1 MQRGPWWAISW
12 SYKST
17 MRRSFWVTG
26 GLSLAL
32 AGCASRQHVARVKPA
47 PSYAVTQ
54 TMARQVINAID
65 LGDGDIQIRQLRQA
79 LLANP
84 GDLNARLQLAE
95 RYRLAGAPELWIDH
109 YRLAA
114 DRFPANGYVATLL
127 AKALRDLGRGQEA
140 MAVLVDFW
148 SRHPNAAPE
157 VLSALGILRDDAGD
171 FAGAEQAYRQAIARA
186 PQLAYLHNNLGY
198 NLLLQR
204 KGKAAV
210 QEFEQALLI
219 DPRSEFAN
227 NNLGLALLADWT
239 DENQPKE
246 ALLHWQSVSGPAT
259 AHNNLATVLIHQ
271 KRYPE
276 ARKELEIALSYH
288 RNLPA
293 ALENLE
299 LVSKLDGKPA
309 GPPPAHNSFWKRV
322 TKVFIQQSPG

>member
-1 MQRGPWWAISW
+1 MGR
-12 SYKST
+12 T
-17 MRRSFWVTG
+17 FWVTG
-26 GLSLAL
+26 GLMLAL
-32 AGCASRQHVARVKPA
+32 AGCASRQHVARVNPPA
-47 PSYAVTQ
+47 TYAVKQ
-54 TMARQVINAID
+54 TMTRQVINAID

-79 LLANP
+79 LLGNP

-127 AKALRDLGRGQEA
+127 AKALRDLGRGPEA

-148 SRHPNAAPE
+148 NRHPNAAPE

-198 NLLLQR
+198 NLLLQG

-219 DPRSEFAN
+219 EPRSEFAN

-239 DENQPKE
+239 DDNQPKE

-259 AHNNLATVLIHQ
+259 AHNNLATVLIQQ

-276 ARKELEIALSYH
+276 ARKELDIALSYG

-309 GPPPAHNSFWKRV
+309 GPLPAHNSFWKRV
-322 TKVFIQQSPG
+322 TKVFIVSSHPDGALQSASQ